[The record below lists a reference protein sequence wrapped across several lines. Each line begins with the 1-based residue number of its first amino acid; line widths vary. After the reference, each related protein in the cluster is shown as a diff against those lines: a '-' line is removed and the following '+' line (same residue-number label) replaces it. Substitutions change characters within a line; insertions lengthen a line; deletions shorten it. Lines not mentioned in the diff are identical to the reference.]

1 MYNILLTVQQSS
13 KFSWEELYRK
23 NECSDIYSYTSDI
36 LLTFC
41 YVIHNSNN
49 NCANG
54 IVLLL

>member
-13 KFSWEELYRK
+13 EISLEELYRK
-23 NECSDIYSYTSDI
+23 MNVVIYTVI
-36 LLTFC
+36 LVTYYSPF
-41 YVIHNSNN
+41 VTIHNSNN

>member
-1 MYNILLTVQQSS
+1 MYNILLPVQQSR
-13 KFSWEELYRK
+13 KVSWEELYRK

-41 YVIHNSNN
+41 YDDNN
-49 NCANG
+49 NG